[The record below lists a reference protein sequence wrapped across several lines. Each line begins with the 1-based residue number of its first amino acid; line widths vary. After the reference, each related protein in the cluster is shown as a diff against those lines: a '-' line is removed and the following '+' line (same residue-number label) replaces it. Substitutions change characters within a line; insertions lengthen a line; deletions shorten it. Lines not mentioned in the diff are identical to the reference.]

1 MAVLGNCV
9 KFADL
14 GQLVDPVR
22 LPADGACGFCRVFLR
37 KRKASGTDLKA
48 DPRAAPRADG
58 WQEASG
64 GRPDGTQHR
73 GGAMRRTGT
82 TETTQATGPRCA
94 TPARMLELQP
104 TTCGARKVPA
114 RAATR

>member
-22 LPADGACGFCRVFLR
+22 LPVDGASGFLPGILR

-48 DPRAAPRADG
+48 HPRAAPREDG
-58 WQEASG
+58 WEDAAALGHQET
-64 GRPDGTQHR
+64 GRPPKP
-73 GGAMRRTGT
+73 RRSG
-82 TETTQATGPRCA
+82 
-94 TPARMLELQP
+94 
-104 TTCGARKVPA
+104 
-114 RAATR
+114 

>member
-48 DPRAAPRADG
+48 DPRAAPREDG
-58 WQEASG
+58 WEDG
-64 GRPDGTQHR
+64 PGVLPDGTQHR
-73 GGAMRRTGT
+73 GGAIRQVGT
-82 TETTQATGPRCA
+82 PE
-94 TPARMLELQP
+94 
-104 TTCGARKVPA
+104 
-114 RAATR
+114 